1 MPKRCL
7 PLSKDAVSVRRTDG
21 GAVIRNGDD
30 DLRHYRNI
38 SIWSLKDASDENVG
52 NVDVRD
58 VGS

>member
-1 MPKRCL
+1 M
-7 PLSKDAVSVRRTDG
+7 RRTDG